1 MTDARVSARVR
12 PDPGSAVVASFDR
25 VNAQGAT
32 QVFPLIGRATRSEEV
47 WYRALLPIR
56 PNGTSAWLPERSLE
70 IGRTSYRIEI
80 DLARFRLRLFQGC
93 DLDESFPIGIGTR
106 DTPTPIGSFFLNSLL
121 RPPERA
127 SVYGAFAFGLSAY
140 SDVITDWEGG
150 GIVGLHG
157 TNDPSSIGHAA
168 SHGCIR
174 MRNDAI
180 RLLARTVPLGTPVV
194 IS

>member
-1 MTDARVSARVR
+1 MTNARVSAHVR
-12 PDPGSAVVASFDR
+12 PDPGSPIVASFNR
-25 VNAQGAT
+25 VNPQGAT
-32 QVFPLIGRATRSEEV
+32 QVFPLIGRATRSDDV
-47 WYRALLPIR
+47 WYRAMLPIR
-56 PNGTSAWLPERSLE
+56 PNGSSAWMPARSLE
-70 IGRTSYRIEI
+70 IGRTPYRIEI
-80 DLARFRLRLFQGC
+80 DLARFRLRVFEGC
-93 DLDESFPIGIGTR
+93 RVRETFAIGIGTQ

-121 RPPERA
+121 RPPERG

-157 TNDPSSIGHAA
+157 TNDPSSIGHES

-174 MRNDAI
+174 MTNDAI
-180 RLLARTVPLGTPVV
+180 RLLARTVPLGTPVE